1 MEKKQEAKNL
11 FNLGVEEYKKE
22 NFELS
27 TEYFEKALSLL
38 PDNIGLLENLALS
51 LYNQKKFFEAIKI
64 LKKAIDQE
72 SENQKAFDLLQKIYK
87 ELNEKKKLEQI
98 IIERKEKKKL
108 TLKDEISSKIF
119 FPNFFNS
126 KEEIKLCRD
135 DLDKNLNDI
144 LNNKNIKLD
153 VSKEYILPPIF
164 QLSYDEYDNLK
175 INEKIVCAYRHIY
188 PKLNDDI
195 KLIENN
201 TSKIRI
207 GFISEYFTDHTIS
220 KLYRGIIENLDRNK
234 FEIIIFHS
242 YRTRK
247 GNYFKKILEME
258 VNGNVKNIFL
268 TKNFDEKIQIII
280 NNKLDIVFYP
290 DIHMSFDLY
299 FLSYLRLAKFQIN
312 SWGHP
317 ETTGNKSLDYFLSSK
332 LCEIK
337 TAQNHYTEK
346 LILTDYLPM
355 YFYKPKMDEN
365 IKLEENILSQRNVY
379 CCPQTLIKFH
389 PNFDEIFKKILI
401 KDKKAKIYLLKDP
414 KNILSNS
421 ILNRIKKKLGS
432 NIDRFV
438 FLDRIN
444 TQKYIN
450 HCGQASVLLDP
461 IYFGAGNSFH
471 ESMYYGTPTV
481 TMPSNYLKSRIV
493 KAAYEQMKIENSPVT
508 NTVDEYVDLSIE
520 IANMDKKKALD
531 QKKYLSQQAS
541 KHLFENKKFISELE
555 NILIKITSFKN

>member
-51 LYNQKKFFEAIKI
+51 LYNQKKFFEAVKI

-234 FEIIIFHS
+234 FELIIFHS

-268 TKNFDEKIQIII
+268 TKNFDEKIQTII

-355 YFYKPKMDEN
+355 YFYKPKIDEN

-389 PNFDEIFKKILI
+389 PDFDEIFKKILI
-401 KDKKAKIYLLKDP
+401 KDKKAKIFLLKDP

>member
-268 TKNFDEKIQIII
+268 TKNFDEKIQTII

-355 YFYKPKMDEN
+355 YFYKPKIDEN

-401 KDKKAKIYLLKDP
+401 KDKKAKIFLLKDP